1 MRWAHV
7 GQVSSCQQGWLI
19 LRFSASLLKPLGA
32 APLFACVA
40 KETLPC
46 SDTSRCS
53 QSRWYWAFLQN
64 FSILTFTSRLLVPPH
79 SLSWGGGQE
88 AKSLHLL
95 PSLTLPSP
103 SQAPDALISFPPRR
117 SPGLSQVGQAGQV
130 PGRAVSCPKQAP
142 CHL

>member
-1 MRWAHV
+1 MAVTKRAQDLDEVGHV
-7 GQVSSCQQGWLI
+7 GQVPSCQQGWLI
-19 LRFSASLLKPLGA
+19 LPFSASLLKPLGA
-32 APLFACVA
+32 APLFVCVA

-88 AKSLHLL
+88 AKAS
-95 PSLTLPSP
+95 
-103 SQAPDALISFPPRR
+103 IYFPPLR
-117 SPGLSQVGQAGQV
+117 SLLLAKRLMLSYLSPLADLLGSARWAKLGRFLGGL
-130 PGRAVSCPKQAP
+130 
-142 CHL
+142 